1 MIMMNATAV
10 MSDANIMMKSGYY
23 IMVLLRIDEMQIVVR
38 NPSFLG
44 RCLPMQLEYNK
55 YINRFLMIESTR

>member
-38 NPSFLG
+38 NLFLP
-44 RCLPMQLEYNK
+44 RSVSSNV
-55 YINRFLMIESTR
+55 TRIL